1 MMRKV
6 PAKLIREELKG
17 VPLYYKGYKSVMN
30 GSKKLE
36 DIMGSS
42 ETTRLDLTSFW
53 HLSGLIYTYSFGVV
67 TKLMLRFK
75 PSNFVRLTGERR
87 NISWNTSWVISSQSF
102 RVNCAKSG
110 WRLNSGVWCG
120 RENRFHGQTSWQIS
134 QPKIQFSNFPFT
146 SAGIASLSSI
156 VK

>member
-42 ETTRLDLTSFW
+42 ETTRLDLTSF
-53 HLSGLIYTYSFGVV
+53 
-67 TKLMLRFK
+67 
-75 PSNFVRLTGERR
+75 
-87 NISWNTSWVISSQSF
+87 
-102 RVNCAKSG
+102 
-110 WRLNSGVWCG
+110 
-120 RENRFHGQTSWQIS
+120 
-134 QPKIQFSNFPFT
+134 
-146 SAGIASLSSI
+146 
-156 VK
+156 